1 MVKKPGLRERKKLA
15 AMRRIQTTALDL
27 FDEHGFDAVTIERI
41 AEAADVSPST
51 VYRYFGTKERIVL
64 YDEYDPVM
72 FRALA
77 RAQPGSPPL
86 AAVREALNDVLAMP
100 AGEENHVAR
109 RMRYTFAVPSVN
121 AALSQELREADE
133 TLRETFARLTGLDKD
148 DFELQVFTSSVL
160 AAFVTAMR
168 YWVDHDDELTLIEAI
183 ERALNVIEHD
193 LAAPPD
199 PSRAG

>member
-41 AEAADVSPST
+41 AEAADVSPSS

-72 FRALA
+72 FHALA

-86 AAVREALNDVLAMP
+86 AAVREALNDVLTMAP
-100 AGEENHVAR
+100 DEENHVAR

-121 AALSQELREADE
+121 ATLSQELRAADE

-168 YWVDHDDELTLIEAI
+168 YWVDHDDELTLVEAI

-199 PSRAG
+199 PSPAG